1 MPVLLLGNVCVL
13 FDSRTNLG
21 GGGGVCNDLWLQLMT
36 VSLCDG
42 LIRRMY
48 VERERENSAH
58 ERGRAYFARPS
69 RVSQLSLAL
78 GHVSL
83 RVTTSHHLLISSVF
97 VYVDR
102 FILRC
107 EYNYASRLRRVI
119 TDTGSVQCTKTICYR
134 HHLLL
139 RRGTPLQYHTV
150 PVVGNTATNG
160 TEVNHLVVPH
170 IGPAIDP
177 YSHPSAHPQLSDRL
191 KLHRRGGIMSPHC
204 QRSAVGDR
212 SRPRFRSQN
221 VGVQPLS

>member
-1 MPVLLLGNVCVL
+1 MVHQRNRTAPRFCWITSGSQPDQDLTAALLGRVRWCS
-13 FDSRTNLG
+13 SRLCT
-21 GGGGVCNDLWLQLMT
+21 CNDLWLQLMT

-119 TDTGSVQCTKTICYR
+119 TVLSSVNARNCRC
-134 HHLLL
+134 
-139 RRGTPLQYHTV
+139 
-150 PVVGNTATNG
+150 
-160 TEVNHLVVPH
+160 
-170 IGPAIDP
+170 
-177 YSHPSAHPQLSDRL
+177 
-191 KLHRRGGIMSPHC
+191 LHRGRRPGAFKSA
-204 QRSAVGDR
+204 RS
-212 SRPRFRSQN
+212 
-221 VGVQPLS
+221 LSSHLDKENR

>member
-1 MPVLLLGNVCVL
+1 MLGIQRTAARQRTCLSLLPAHINTVWVPAALHHSRLRSTTQQASAFRSVPIAPERGTLDVAEQHYLPL
-13 FDSRTNLG
+13 FIYTR
-21 GGGGVCNDLWLQLMT
+21 VQYCNDLWLQLMT
-36 VSLCDG
+36 VSLCVG

-48 VERERENSAH
+48 VGRERENSAH

-119 TDTGSVQCTKTICYR
+119 TSICAVIGLRLRHLQAWTKLCT
-134 HHLLL
+134 
-139 RRGTPLQYHTV
+139 Q
-150 PVVGNTATNG
+150 A
-160 TEVNHLVVPH
+160 LVAQADSLVR
-170 IGPAIDP
+170 AERQRCRWC
-177 YSHPSAHPQLSDRL
+177 S
-191 KLHRRGGIMSPHC
+191 MS
-204 QRSAVGDR
+204 
-212 SRPRFRSQN
+212 
-221 VGVQPLS
+221 